1 MRGGRAT
8 RRLLLAGSLLLAPDA
23 LPAQPG
29 EQAVEGA
36 DLVVSLVTV
45 GPGAKVFERFGHNM
59 LWVRSTRAPIDS
71 VWDWGRFSFQT
82 ERFFIRFAQGDLRY
96 WMKGDPA
103 PVSLPWYMATGRTV
117 STQELALTPAQRAR
131 LVASLRENDTEAH
144 RYYQYH
150 YYNDNCSTRIRDL
163 LDAVLGGTL
172 RARTDTVVTAMSYR
186 DQTLRLNQHNPLI
199 YLGLTTLLAGT
210 TDRRITAWEE
220 MFLPAG
226 LAHWVR
232 ELEVSDSAGETR
244 PLLKEEQVL
253 AAGGRYPVPAVPSRW
268 WPGFLLVG
276 LLVGAALAVTGRA
289 SGRFPPRAFLPL
301 AGAYLLVAGLLGLA
315 MALLWAA
322 SGHQVTWR
330 NENLWQFNLAALAL
344 LPILPAA
351 RRGGPRAAPAARVL
365 VLVIAACSVVG
376 LLLKVL
382 PVFGQANWEVIAL
395 ALPANLGLALGV
407 LGQGVARGKR

>member
-1 MRGGRAT
+1 MRPGRAT
-8 RRLLLAGSLLLAPDA
+8 CRLLLAGGLLLAPAA

-29 EQAVEGA
+29 DLDAAGA
-36 DLVVSLVTV
+36 DLVVSLVTI

-59 LWVRSTRAPIDS
+59 LWVRSVQSPLDS

-103 PVSLPWYMATGRTV
+103 AVHLPWYMATGRTV

-131 LVASLRENDTEAH
+131 LLARLREFDTEAN

-163 LDAVLGGTL
+163 LDAVLGGAL

-186 DQTLRLNQHNPLI
+186 DQTLRLNQHNPFV

-220 MFLPAG
+220 MFLPEG

-232 ELEVSDSAGETR
+232 GLEITDSAGGVR
-244 PLLKEEQVL
+244 PLVQEEQVL
-253 AAGGRYPVPAVPSRW
+253 AAGGQFPVPAVPSRW
-268 WPGFLLVG
+268 WPGFLVVG
-276 LLVGAALAVTGRA
+276 LAVGAALAGTGRA
-289 SGRFPPRAFLPL
+289 AGRLGQRAFLPL
-301 AGAYLLVAGLLGLA
+301 AGTYLLVAGLLGLT

-351 RRGGPRAAPAARVL
+351 RRGGARSLPAARAL
-365 VLVIAACSVVG
+365 VVVIAGCSLVG
-376 LLLKVL
+376 VLLKVL
-382 PVFGQANWEVIAL
+382 PIFGQANWDVIAL

-407 LGQGVARGKR
+407 LGKGVGGER

>member
-1 MRGGRAT
+1 
-8 RRLLLAGSLLLAPDA
+8 LLLAGVLLLAPVA
-23 LPAQPG
+23 LAAQPG
-29 EQAVEGA
+29 GEEIAGA

-59 LWVRSTRAPIDS
+59 LWVRSARAPIDS

-96 WMKGDPA
+96 WMKGDSA
-103 PVSLPWYMATGRTV
+103 AVYLPWYMATGRTV
-117 STQELALTPAQRAR
+117 ATQELALTPAQRDRLLAR
-131 LVASLRENDTEAH
+131 LRENDTEAN

-163 LDAVLGGTL
+163 LDTVLGGAL
-172 RARTDTVVTAMSYR
+172 RARTDTVVTAWSYR

-199 YLGLTTLLAGT
+199 YLGLTTLLAGR

-220 MFLPAG
+220 MFLPEG

-232 ELEVSDSAGETR
+232 ELEISDSVGGTR
-244 PLLKEEQVL
+244 PLLQEEQVL
-253 AAGGRYPVPAVPSRW
+253 AEGGRFPVPAVPSRW
-268 WPGFLLVG
+268 WPGFLVVG
-276 LLVGAALAVTGRA
+276 LVVGSALAVTGRA
-289 SGRFPPRAFLPL
+289 SRRRPQRAFLPL
-301 AGAYLLVAGLLGLA
+301 AGTYLLIAGLLGLA

-351 RRGGPRAAPAARVL
+351 RRGGTRSAPAARAL
-365 VLVIAACSVVG
+365 VMVIAGCSLVG
-376 LLLKVL
+376 VLLKVL
-382 PVFGQANWEVIAL
+382 PVFGQANWDVIAL
-395 ALPANLGLALGV
+395 ALPANLGLGLGM
-407 LGQGVARGKR
+407 LGRGKVGVNGER